1 MKSHR
6 GTQMDKTWKKF
17 ERWVASFL
25 TEIGD
30 ESARVPVSGRS
41 RGDSPDVTSD
51 VLSIE
56 CKYRKK
62 HAVIKLWNETN
73 EMAKKEK
80 KTPVVALC
88 EHGKPGFWV
97 MMHSADLKNIATY
110 ICKLLED
117 NDDSKYPE
125 KK

>member
-51 VLSIE
+51 ILSIE
-56 CKYRKK
+56 CKYRKTIP
-62 HAVIKLWNETN
+62 HWIKDAMSQAIASSRDN
-73 EMAKKEK
+73 
-80 KTPVVALC
+80 KTPVVFLKESGSPYNDTLIIFRAIDFKEALR
-88 EHGKPGFWV
+88 E
-97 MMHSADLKNIATY
+97 
-110 ICKLLED
+110 ED
-117 NDDSKYPE
+117 E
-125 KK
+125 RQRTV

>member
-1 MKSHR
+1 MKSQQ

-41 RGDSPDVTSD
+41 RADSPDVTSD

-56 CKYRKK
+56 C
-62 HAVIKLWNETN
+62 
-73 EMAKKEK
+73 
-80 KTPVVALC
+80 
-88 EHGKPGFWV
+88 
-97 MMHSADLKNIATY
+97 
-110 ICKLLED
+110 
-117 NDDSKYPE
+117 
-125 KK
+125 

>member
-1 MKSHR
+1 
-6 GTQMDKTWKKF
+6 MDKTWKKF

-56 CKYRKK
+56 
-62 HAVIKLWNETN
+62 L
-73 EMAKKEK
+73 
-80 KTPVVALC
+80 
-88 EHGKPGFWV
+88 
-97 MMHSADLKNIATY
+97 
-110 ICKLLED
+110 
-117 NDDSKYPE
+117 
-125 KK
+125 